1 MCDKNLVIIQI
12 RDFLVV
18 FAILALL
25 SGFLKIGLIPINS
38 YFLVRKNVEK
48 WGYIEMGFGSNLGVR
63 FGSPIWESN
72 LRVRLESQIWESDL
86 NRCARWLYFPLLSS
100 HETIIW
106 TGTTCKK
113 IPYYMR
119 ESACRWFIVK
129 KAKIFWSYIK
139 HVWILA
145 GVRKCR
151 ILIGLCK

>member
-72 LRVRLESQIWESDL
+72 LRVRLESQI
-86 NRCARWLYFPLLSS
+86 
-100 HETIIW
+100 
-106 TGTTCKK
+106 
-113 IPYYMR
+113 
-119 ESACRWFIVK
+119 
-129 KAKIFWSYIK
+129 
-139 HVWILA
+139 
-145 GVRKCR
+145 
-151 ILIGLCK
+151 